1 MTHNLELMYKKPQ
14 FGFFAVFGALLLTFG
29 LIGLSAHAKGPF
41 DGRYFVASQ
50 NYFVKTLFG
59 VQHEFKKG
67 FTADLTS
74 GEVWTLQKIFKVDV
88 SEVPLYKVTALSV
101 EPAAVEPAGLV
112 PPADKLTQQD
122 KDILKESA
130 RAPKQQQRSAKPES
144 SVPWGIKKVYGDE
157 TIVSTGGG
165 KGVSVAVLDT
175 GANIKHIDLVARVK
189 DCKDFTRGDVPRSA
203 CQDQNGHGS
212 HVAGTVAAD
221 GGADGAG
228 IWGVA
233 SEANLLIY
241 KVCRNDGSCWA
252 DDVAAGLDYAA
263 QNGAD
268 VVSMSLG
275 GNAESSIL
283 RDSIQTAYQNNVL
296 IVAAA
301 GNDGPLKG
309 TIDWPAA
316 YPEAVAVGAV
326 TPEGIV
332 ADWSSRG
339 VNDGDYIVE
348 AREVEFGAP
357 GVNVESTWYDGT
369 YRYIS
374 GTSMATPHVSGLAAK
389 LWDGVATSTRLSLQS
404 LARDLLPVG
413 DDISSGFGLP
423 QMSK

>member
-1 MTHNLELMYKKPQ
+1 MYKKPQ
-14 FGFFAVFGALLLTFG
+14 FGFFAVFGAFLLSFL

-50 NYFVKTLFG
+50 NYFIKTLFG
-59 VQHEFKKG
+59 VQHEFKRG

-88 SEVPLYKVTALSV
+88 SEVPLYKVTALSL
-101 EPAAVEPAGLV
+101 EPAVAEPAGLV

-122 KDILKESA
+122 KDVLKESA
-130 RAPKQQQRSAKPES
+130 RAPKQQQRSAKPEN

-157 TIVSTGGG
+157 TIISTSGG
-165 KGVSVAVLDT
+165 KGVNVAILDS
-175 GANIKHIDLVARVK
+175 GANIKHLDLMGRVK

-203 CQDQNGHGS
+203 CQDQNGHGT
-212 HVAGTVAAD
+212 HVAGTIAAD
-221 GGADGAG
+221 GGFDGLG
-228 IWGVA
+228 TWGVA
-233 SEANLLIY
+233 SEANLLVY

-263 QNGAD
+263 QNGAA

-275 GNAESSIL
+275 GNAESFIL
-283 RDSIQTAYQNNVL
+283 RDSIQSAYQNNVL
-296 IVAAA
+296 VVAAA

-316 YPEAVAVGAV
+316 YPEAVAVGAIAQDE
-326 TPEGIV
+326 TIP
-332 ADWSSRG
+332 DWSSRG

-357 GVNVESTWYDGT
+357 GVNVESAWYDGA
-369 YRYIS
+369 YRYLS

-389 LWDGVATSTRLSLQS
+389 LWDGAATSTRLSLQS
-404 LARDLLPVG
+404 IARDILPLG
-413 DDISSGFGLP
+413 DDIASGFGLP
-423 QMSK
+423 QAAEVIR